1 MRLGTLLL
9 TDNWPD
15 KSMAKLMRYI
25 QYLEVLGFDDVW
37 MANVFD
43 LDAITTMAIAGQQTE
58 RIGLGTAVVPTY
70 PRHPFAMAQ
79 QALTAASACAGRFT
93 LGIGLSHQVVVEQ
106 LLGLSYQHPV
116 RHMRE
121 YLQVLALLLRGEPVQ
136 YQGELFRTRVE
147 LKVNPGVAVP
157 TLLGARGPRMLELAG
172 AQADGTITWMTGA
185 DTLRDHIIPSINK
198 AADGAGRQSP
208 QVVAGLPVV
217 LCTDVARAREHLNE
231 TLSLYSVLPS
241 YRAMLDR
248 EGASGAGD
256 IALLGDEAALR
267 EQIFTLR
274 DSGVTG
280 LNAALIGVESGS
292 QQETLRFLAEL
303 KPEL

>member
-15 KSMAKLMRYI
+15 KSMARLMRYI

-37 MANVFD
+37 MANIFD

-79 QALTAASACAGRFT
+79 QALTAASACSGRFT

-106 LLGLSYQHPV
+106 LLGLSYQQPA

-121 YLQVLALLLRGEPVQ
+121 YLNVLGPLLQGEPVQ
-136 YQGELFRTRVE
+136 YQGELFQTRVE
-147 LKVNPGVAVP
+147 LKVKPERAVP
-157 TLLGARGPRMLELAG
+157 TLLGALGPRMLALAG
-172 AQADGTITWMTGA
+172 TLAEGTITWMAGTN
-185 DTLRDHIIPSINK
+185 TLREHIVPSINE
-198 AADGAGRQSP
+198 AANSAGRESP

-217 LCTDVARAREHLNE
+217 LCTDVARAREQLNE

-267 EQIFTLR
+267 EQIFKLR
-274 DSGVTG
+274 DIGITG

-292 QQETLRFLAEL
+292 QQDTLRFLAEL